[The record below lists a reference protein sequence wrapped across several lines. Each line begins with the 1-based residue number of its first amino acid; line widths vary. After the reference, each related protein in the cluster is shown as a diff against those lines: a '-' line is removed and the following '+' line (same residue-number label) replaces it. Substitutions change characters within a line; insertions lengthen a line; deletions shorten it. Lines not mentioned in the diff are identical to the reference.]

1 MVEAPE
7 VDYGNLNKKIVF
19 AENDHRHA
27 QLILRLRHDALK
39 QSHFFR
45 ALITGYLQQ
54 DERIL
59 SFIEEIKGQSI
70 KKKKKSRRL
79 RKQGQQAYNDAGFS
93 DEQIDDLFDLIA
105 EEHPDL

>member
-27 QLILRLRHDALK
+27 QLILRLRHDDLK

-45 ALITGYLQQ
+45 ALIT
-54 DERIL
+54 
-59 SFIEEIKGQSI
+59 
-70 KKKKKSRRL
+70 
-79 RKQGQQAYNDAGFS
+79 
-93 DEQIDDLFDLIA
+93 
-105 EEHPDL
+105 